1 MKAVSPRRRRPVLV
15 WVIFVWTVLSSGYA
29 LVSFWLV
36 YVRAVP
42 ISPDAAVYLA
52 RLSPL
57 HHAGTVLMLLLNLA
71 GAVALVLLRKSA
83 LPLFALAFALN
94 VALTLGNALTPG
106 FSDALG
112 GAGAIGLAIG
122 FVIGISV
129 CLYAWRLRSLGILV

>member
-1 MKAVSPRRRRPVLV
+1 MKAVSPRQRRPLLV
-15 WVIFVWTVLSSGYA
+15 WVVFVWTVLSSGYA

-42 ISPDAAVYLA
+42 IAPDAAVYLA

-71 GAVALVLLRKSA
+71 GAAALLLLRKIA
-83 LPLFALAFALN
+83 LPLFGLALALN

-106 FSDALG
+106 FFDALG